1 MNYGAAEVMPL
12 GAAEDVERKKQQMR
26 MGQSWQRRWIPM
38 GRVRVW
44 VHGAS
49 WAHHGSSK
57 KPTRN
62 IFLAS
67 ARAVTSVSPLSPSIV
82 PTGVVSAR
90 VAGRSAIVRMRPTGE
105 RRRRCGARA
114 LRPERRTEARLPPH
128 RGPPKCWSGNRP
140 SPFMCPLEPQDVARC
155 VDADRRAPT
164 PTPPRTLTNNHL
176 ALHHTPMRAHHTTSR
191 GRLRT
196 HGGERQRQ
204 GTTGGL
210 VCELEVPR
218 RARMLNPCTPC
229 SSPLH
234 LKPVH
239 LH

>member
-1 MNYGAAEVMPL
+1 MDSEHGVNYGAAEVMPL

-128 RGPPKCWSGNRP
+128 RGPPKCWSGDRP

-155 VDADRRAPT
+155 VDANG
-164 PTPPRTLTNNHL
+164 PPCANSDSTKNVD
-176 ALHHTPMRAHHTTSR
+176 
-191 GRLRT
+191 
-196 HGGERQRQ
+196 Q
-204 GTTGGL
+204 
-210 VCELEVPR
+210 
-218 RARMLNPCTPC
+218 
-229 SSPLH
+229 
-234 LKPVH
+234 
-239 LH
+239 

>member
-1 MNYGAAEVMPL
+1 
-12 GAAEDVERKKQQMR
+12 
-26 MGQSWQRRWIPM
+26 MGQVGRTTAAARSPRGTSSWPARVPSRASVRCRRLLFPPASCPP
-38 GRVRVW
+38 VW
-44 VHGAS
+44 PAGPPSCGCA
-49 WAHHGSSK
+49 
-57 KPTRN
+57 RR
-62 IFLAS
+62 AS
-67 ARAVTSVSPLSPSIV
+67 AAAAAVHARCDRS
-82 PTGVVSAR
+82 GV
-90 VAGRSAIVRMRPTGE
+90 
-105 RRRRCGARA
+105 RRRVS
-114 LRPERRTEARLPPH
+114 RRTEALQSVGRGTVLRLL
-128 RGPPKCWSGNRP
+128 CAP
-140 SPFMCPLEPQDVARC
+140 SSLRMLQDVWMRT
-155 VDADRRAPT
+155 DRRAPT